1 VSPPGVRLGA
11 TVRVSVVMPT
21 RNALPYLDDS
31 VGSIVGQSFEDIE
44 LIILDDAS
52 TDGSADA
59 LRAWARRDGRIRLYR
74 SAHGLGPAG
83 SANFVVRQARSA
95 FVARMDA
102 DDVSH
107 PDRLRRQFEVMTT
120 RPDVALVGALSD
132 GMDAAGRLVRP
143 RDRWRLV
150 RHSSFAPFPH
160 GSTMFRRRVFEEVG
174 GYREPC
180 AGWED
185 QDLFLRMS
193 QRGRILVLPDVLY
206 HYRYRRGSVSL
217 THSTQEAARIEDV
230 RRRCLAERRAG
241 HDYAALLA
249 SPARCHVTRSATRAA
264 LRSAGALELWAG
276 HRPRLFRRMLHR
288 DIFEWNPA
296 ILHTLMWSAWAG
308 ASPGS
313 LRFIVR
319 SVVRGRDFLAS
330 FRLKD
335 GRAYEWRFR

>member
-1 VSPPGVRLGA
+1 
-11 TVRVSVVMPT
+11 MPT

-59 LRAWARRDGRIRLYR
+59 LRAWARRDGRIRLHR

-83 SANFVVRQARSA
+83 SANFVVRLARSA

-107 PDRLRRQFEVMTT
+107 PDRLRRQFEVLTT

-132 GMDAAGRLVRP
+132 GMDEAGRLVRP

-150 RHSSFAPFPH
+150 RRSAFAPFPH
-160 GSTMFRRRVFEEVG
+160 GSAMFRRGVFEEVG

-193 QRGRILVLPDVLY
+193 DRGRVLVLPDVLY
-206 HYRYRRGSVSL
+206 HYRYRRGSISL
-217 THSTQEAARIEDV
+217 THSIQDAARIEAV

-249 SPARCHVTRSATRAA
+249 SPGRCHVTRSAIRTS

-288 DIFEWNPA
+288 DLFEWHPA
-296 ILHTLMWSAWAG
+296 ILHTLVWSAWAE
-308 ASPGS
+308 ASPAS
-313 LRFIVR
+313 LRFLIR
-319 SVVRGRDFLAS
+319 SLVRGRDLLAGL
-330 FRLKD
+330 RLKG
-335 GRAYEWRFR
+335 GRACEWRFQ